1 MLLCAWAAVWVV
13 PHLWRAGVSW
23 HFFDLGSRL
32 ILAGGIRGGGLSLY
46 ASHPNLQIGPL
57 AFLFAVPLRAADPWH
72 GSVVAIVVMSA
83 LGPLLLWLV
92 GSLRI
97 RGAGPVERRSLAF
110 AGLFFLPVW
119 AELAAHFAHL
129 DDALALTFAVL
140 ALHAVEKQR
149 PLMSGVLLACAA
161 DCKPW
166 AAAFVP
172 LLLVLAPPLRLRAA
186 IVWAAG
192 LAVAWLP
199 FVIATPGSLRAAAFS
214 IPTAASSA
222 LRALGVSDP
231 RTPAWDR
238 PVQLGLGCLIAV
250 LCVRAGRW
258 PAVLFAVIAVRLL
271 FDPQT
276 YAYYTSGLVL
286 AAVLVDLFLTR
297 FRFPVYSCSA
307 VIAVYVLRATP
318 LDFAA
323 LGQIRAAY
331 CIAALGSLFLPRL
344 ARIDRLTLSVVS
356 SPERSDR
363 NAQNVAA
370 YPQRRTG

>member
-1 MLLCAWAAVWVV
+1 
-13 PHLWRAGVSW
+13 
-23 HFFDLGSRL
+23 
-32 ILAGGIRGGGLSLY
+32 
-46 ASHPNLQIGPL
+46 
-57 AFLFAVPLRAADPWH
+57 
-72 GSVVAIVVMSA
+72 
-83 LGPLLLWLV
+83 
-92 GSLRI
+92 
-97 RGAGPVERRSLAF
+97 
-110 AGLFFLPVW
+110 
-119 AELAAHFAHL
+119 
-129 DDALALTFAVL
+129 
-140 ALHAVEKQR
+140 
-149 PLMSGVLLACAA
+149 
-161 DCKPW
+161 
-166 AAAFVP
+166 
-172 LLLVLAPPLRLRAA
+172 
-186 IVWAAG
+186 
-192 LAVAWLP
+192 
-199 FVIATPGSLRAAAFS
+199 
-214 IPTAASSA
+214 
-222 LRALGVSDP
+222 
-231 RTPAWDR
+231 
-238 PVQLGLGCLIAV
+238 
-250 LCVRAGRW
+250 
-258 PAVLFAVIAVRLL
+258 VLFAVIAVRLL